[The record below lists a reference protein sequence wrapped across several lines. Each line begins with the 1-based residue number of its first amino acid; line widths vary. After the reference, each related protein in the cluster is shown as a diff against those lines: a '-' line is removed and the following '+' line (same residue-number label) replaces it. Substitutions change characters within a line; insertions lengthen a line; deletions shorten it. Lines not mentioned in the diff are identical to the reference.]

1 MLCRASW
8 FGNKDQSIKD
18 AIWRTMST
26 PRHASLT
33 ASLSVILPM
42 NVFTGFV
49 TENSIEKDNSL
60 SFKEIW
66 SFLIKGFEISLRHLR
81 NYLDIYKI
89 SLIERKLSIKNE
101 PKLSIKEF
109 IKSFISNLFH
119 KILWTHFFFN
129 DICKW
134 IKAIYKRIKRYLS

>member
-8 FGNKDQSIKD
+8 FGNKDQSTKD

-49 TENSIEKDNSL
+49 TENSIEKYNSL
-60 SFKEIW
+60 SIKEVW

-89 SLIERKLSIKNE
+89 SLIERKLSIK
-101 PKLSIKEF
+101 EF

-119 KILWTHFFFN
+119 KYFMNTLFFN

>member
-81 NYLDIYKI
+81 NYLEKYKI
-89 SLIERKLSIKNE
+89 SLIER
-101 PKLSIKEF
+101 KLSIKEF

-119 KILWTHFFFN
+119 KYFMNTLFFN

>member
-60 SFKEIW
+60 SFKEVW

-81 NYLDIYKI
+81 NYLEKYKI
-89 SLIERKLSIKNE
+89 SLIER
-101 PKLSIKEF
+101 KLSIKEF